1 MNFFSES
8 FHISADFFFKHLLV
22 MNVGETAKTTEAA
35 DVNSGL
41 LYRNIND
48 TEGSRLYESKE
59 KGKNCGDRRWFA
71 CKPTI
76 IQIFQIK
83 F

>member
-1 MNFFSES
+1 
-8 FHISADFFFKHLLV
+8 

-48 TEGSRLYESKE
+48 TEESRLYESKE
-59 KGKNCGDRRWFA
+59 KGKNGGDPHWDGLLVSQ
-71 CKPTI
+71 P
-76 IQIFQIK
+76 
-83 F
+83 